1 MADSSAFE
9 TTLDLIKQLS
19 IVEKVRLIEY
29 IAPAIEQDL
38 TSSPPA
44 QRKSLRGMWHDT
56 HTNSVVGY

>member
-19 IVEKVRLIEY
+19 IVEKVRLIEH
-29 IAPAIEQDL
+29 IAPEIEHDL
-38 TSSPPA
+38 TSSPPT
-44 QRKSLRGMWHDT
+44 QRKSLRGMWRDT